1 MKRVYISGP
10 ITGMR
15 DKNRKAFA
23 KAAEVL
29 RKTLNVDTVIN
40 PHDIVLEGSPTWE
53 DYMKADLREMLTCDT
68 VVMLDGWGEGR
79 GATLEEYVARQLGM
93 RVIWMWQIERMLT
106 ARAETLEQLLE
117 EWAQERVRLGTK

>member
-1 MKRVYISGP
+1 MKRVYLSGP

-29 RKTLNVDTVIN
+29 RKTFNVERVIN

-53 DYMKADLREMLTCDT
+53 DHMKADIREMLTCDT
-68 VVMLDGWGEGR
+68 VVLLDGWSESR
-79 GATLEEYVARQLGM
+79 GAKLEEYVARRLGM
-93 RVIWMWQIERMLT
+93 RLIWMWQIEG
-106 ARAETLEQLLE
+106 LL
-117 EWAQERVRLGTK
+117 

>member
-93 RVIWMWQIERMLT
+93 RVIWMWQIERML
-106 ARAETLEQLLE
+106 
-117 EWAQERVRLGTK
+117 

>member
-68 VVMLDGWGEGR
+68 VVMLDGWGESR
-79 GATLEEYVARQLGM
+79 RATLEEYVARQLGM
-93 RVIWMWQIERMLT
+93 RVIWMWQIERML
-106 ARAETLEQLLE
+106 
-117 EWAQERVRLGTK
+117 